1 MTLADF
7 NALPEGDAARAL
19 TACCAATA
27 WTAAMVAGRP
37 YQNRDALLARSAR
50 VLSELDWA
58 AVREALDAHPHI
70 GELASRSSGTA
81 AEFASRSSG
90 TAAEPASRSSGA
102 GGAWTDAAAADRE
115 ADWSRKEQSGMDSAS
130 DDVRSAMAAANRAYE
145 ERFGHVFLIFATGRT
160 DTEMLTA
167 ARHRL
172 GNDDATERAVVRS
185 ELGRIVA
192 LRLERLLDS

>member
-70 GELASRSSGTA
+70 GELASRSSDTA
-81 AEFASRSSG
+81 GEL
-90 TAAEPASRSSGA
+90 ASRSSGA

-160 DTEMLTA
+160 DTEMLTV